1 MKRGDLVIA
10 RRGDI
15 RFAEGTPVLVVD
27 VAHSACAKALAVCIL
42 VDGRLIWVNGE
53 MLEVLN
59 EAG

>member
-15 RFAEGTPVLVVD
+15 RFAEGTPVLVID
-27 VAHSACAKALAVCIL
+27 VAHSAKALAVCIL
-42 VDGRLIWVNGE
+42 VDRRLIWVNGE

-59 EAG
+59 GSG

>member
-1 MKRGDLVIA
+1 MKPGDLVIA

-27 VAHSACAKALAVCIL
+27 VAHSAKALAVCIL

-59 EAG
+59 GSG